1 MNEKGPDKMSDFGN
15 TISNAIVDAIS
26 DDYYNDTIHD
36 PTPMAEQ
43 EPTMTE
49 QESTM
54 TPTPSLTEQEQKD
67 MNAISDAF
75 DRARNAVIA
84 SSQLAKDVAALSA
97 VVNEL
102 RMSVE
107 GLQRDLTESR
117 QRNAVLNDHLI
128 SARAQR
134 DEAWN
139 KAAGLRDDCDQL
151 NKKVAEQEGEI
162 ISQRSALTSTGLH
175 LEELANQRDEAS
187 NEVLALRKER
197 DILKEKLAKIEA
209 AFDTIFEKPQ
219 LGVSAPTGSQENW

>member
-1 MNEKGPDKMSDFGN
+1 MSDFGN
-15 TISNAIVDAIS
+15 TISNPNAIVDAIS

-43 EPTMTE
+43 EPTMT
-49 QESTM
+49 
-54 TPTPSLTEQEQKD
+54 PTPSLTEQEQTD

-107 GLQRDLTESR
+107 GLQRDLAESR
-117 QRNAVLNDHLI
+117 QRNEVLDEHLAYI
-128 SARAQR
+128 RGQR

-139 KAAGLRDDCDQL
+139 KAAGLRDP
-151 NKKVAEQEGEI
+151 
-162 ISQRSALTSTGLH
+162 
-175 LEELANQRDEAS
+175 
-187 NEVLALRKER
+187 
-197 DILKEKLAKIEA
+197 IE
-209 AFDTIFEKPQ
+209 
-219 LGVSAPTGSQENW
+219 

>member
-15 TISNAIVDAIS
+15 TISNPNAIADAIS
-26 DDYYNDTIHD
+26 DDYCNDTIHD
-36 PTPMAEQ
+36 P
-43 EPTMTE
+43 
-49 QESTM
+49 M
-54 TPTPSLTEQEQKD
+54 TPTPSLTEQEQTD

-102 RMSVE
+102 RMNVE
-107 GLQRDLTESR
+107 ALKSDLAESR
-117 QRNAVLNDHLI
+117 QRNAVLDEHL
-128 SARAQR
+128 AHVRGQR

-139 KAAGLRDDCDQL
+139 TCDQL

-162 ISQRSALTSTGLH
+162 ISQRSTLTSTSLH
-175 LEELANQRDEAS
+175 LEKLANQRDEAS

-219 LGVSAPTGSQENW
+219 LGVSTPAGSQGNW